1 MRTREVA
8 ALLAFPFEAR
18 SDSAAQTAALG
29 ARLAAASRPGEVVL
43 LDGDLGAGKTAFA
56 RGFIES
62 LPGGGGLIVRSPTF
76 VYARHY
82 PTVPP
87 VHHFDLYRLPGD
99 SDLGEMGLWEHVGER
114 DFVMIEWPNHVE
126 TWAFPH
132 STRVRFEILGA
143 ESRRVSIS
151 RS

>member
-1 MRTREVA
+1 MREVA
-8 ALLAFPFEAR
+8 ALLEFPFETR
-18 SDSAAQTAALG
+18 SDSVAQTAALG
-29 ARLAAASRPGEVVL
+29 ARLARASRPGEVVL
-43 LDGDLGAGKTAFA
+43 LDGDLGTGKTVFA

-62 LPGGGGLIVRSPTF
+62 LPGGGGRIVRSPTF

-87 VHHFDLYRLPGD
+87 VHHMDLYRLPRD
-99 SDLGEMGLWEHVGER
+99 SDLQEIGLWEHVGEK

-126 TWAFPH
+126 RWRFPV
-132 STRVRFEILGA
+132 STRVRFEIVGA